1 MDNFL
6 NFVGN
11 AEAVFSLV
19 FIAGLALGAWLGYS
33 KKDAEEKLQ

>member
-11 AEAVFSLV
+11 AEAAFSLI

-33 KKDAEEKLQ
+33 KKDAEKELK